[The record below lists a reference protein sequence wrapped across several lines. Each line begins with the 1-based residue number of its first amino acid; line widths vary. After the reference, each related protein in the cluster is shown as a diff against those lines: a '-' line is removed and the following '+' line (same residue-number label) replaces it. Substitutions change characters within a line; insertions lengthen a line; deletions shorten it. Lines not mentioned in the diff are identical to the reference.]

1 MEWGKN
7 ILISVFIR
15 DDFNII
21 NEIPVCFDFVN
32 EMIDFYRSE
41 TVKAN
46 RLGSMGV
53 SARFDVE
60 YSFSRVSSD

>member
-32 EMIDFYRSE
+32 EMVDFYRSE
-41 TVKAN
+41 TVKTN
-46 RLGSMGV
+46 GLGSMGV
-53 SARFDVE
+53 SARFDVQ

>member
-21 NEIPVCFDFVN
+21 NKISICFDFVN

-46 RLGSMGV
+46 GLGSMDV